1 MHVLPAM
8 TTRKP
13 RAKTAATASFCL
25 SFICSFRT
33 IVMGKL
39 IAAQRQFNATIGV
52 LDRQDS
58 EVFLTSDIS
67 SDIYFKSVSNCKP

>member
-1 MHVLPAM
+1 
-8 TTRKP
+8 
-13 RAKTAATASFCL
+13 
-25 SFICSFRT
+25 
-33 IVMGKL
+33 MGKL